1 MIDENLIDQ
10 LDEVK
15 YEFVLDLQKFNNN
28 SYEINYVLSKCNYF
42 LRVFQLKNKFRH
54 LTMKEPKKQNIVRP
68 ISSCLT
74 EKYNG
79 FQTISIELARRERKN
94 FKLIDIIYN
103 PTKNPEIRLLLLYRR
118 YFKSIYKFL

>member
-15 YEFVLDLQKFNNN
+15 YEFILDLQKFNNN

-42 LRVFQLKNKFRH
+42 LRLFQLKNKFRH
-54 LTMKEPKKQNIVRP
+54 LTMKEPKKQNNVRP
-68 ISSCLT
+68 ISSCVT

-79 FQTISIELARRERKN
+79 FQTISI
-94 FKLIDIIYN
+94 
-103 PTKNPEIRLLLLYRR
+103 
-118 YFKSIYKFL
+118 